1 MVQSRIET
9 HRGKLGDT
17 SSYDREFDYLP
28 SRRAKLNVAI
38 RGIHVALGSPC
49 AAS

>member
-1 MVQSRIET
+1 MVQSGIEA

-17 SSYDREFDYLP
+17 SSYDREFDYLF